1 MKTASL
7 IGISVQFSLCLW
19 SNYNLFLYHSTSKCP
34 KRQCL
39 KKNKGK
45 HGKQVLIYSQKAGI
59 KNNKEHKMSFQM
71 AATWVK
77 MYFMLCVLDTTIA

>member
-7 IGISVQFSLCLW
+7 IGISVQFFFVCNPTIIYSFITLHPNVQKGNVL
-19 SNYNLFLYHSTSKCP
+19 
-34 KRQCL
+34 R
-39 KKNKGK
+39 KNKGK
-45 HGKQVLIYSQKAGI
+45 QGKQVLIYSQKAGI
-59 KNNKEHKMSFQM
+59 KNNREHKMSFQM